1 MRFIG
6 FTSFVGALLAV
17 LSSDP
22 SAALAQQLRAEALR
36 TNMRIR
42 VQQSGGETGT
52 GLFLGILGDT
62 LFYESST
69 ILPPNVVSG
78 GSFAHAIV
86 KVPVAVITRLDV
98 RIEPEPPIA
107 PDRCAGVLRGAGCG
121 ARIAVEVVNDDMRN
135 GQNHSSS
142 NNGYEGIADAMAV
155 GGLVIG
161 GAVVGLI
168 KSVNRRAER
177 SQDFGWR
184 RVRLPK
190 LQTR

>member
-1 MRFIG
+1 MRSIRFIG
-6 FTSFVGALLAV
+6 FFGALV
-17 LSSDP
+17 SILSSHP
-22 SAALAQQLRAEALR
+22 SVALAQQVTAENLR

-69 ILPPNVVSG
+69 ILPQNVVSG

-98 RIEPEPPIA
+98 RIEPDPPIA

-121 ARIAVEVVNDDMRN
+121 ARIAVEAVNDDIRN
-135 GQNHSSS
+135 GQGRSSS
-142 NNGYEGIADAMAV
+142 NNGYDGIADALAV

-161 GAVVGLI
+161 GAVVGL
-168 KSVNRRAER
+168 
-177 SQDFGWR
+177 
-184 RVRLPK
+184 
-190 LQTR
+190 